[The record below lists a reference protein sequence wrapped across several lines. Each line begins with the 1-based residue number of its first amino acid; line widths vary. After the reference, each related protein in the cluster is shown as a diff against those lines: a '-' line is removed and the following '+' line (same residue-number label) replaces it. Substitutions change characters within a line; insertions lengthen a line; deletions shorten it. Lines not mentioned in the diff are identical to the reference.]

1 MRILIAGP
9 SGSGKTTFAARL
21 GRILNIPH
29 TEMDSLH
36 WGPNWTPRPSFEA
49 DVQALIERPAWITEW
64 QYPQARGRLLERADV
79 VISCAIA
86 ARWSCGAWFAG
97 RCAAR

>member
-21 GRILNIPH
+21 GRLLGIPH

-36 WGPNWTPRPSFEA
+36 WGSELDSAP
-49 DVQALIERPAWITEW
+49 
-64 QYPQARGRLLERADV
+64 
-79 VISCAIA
+79 
-86 ARWSCGAWFAG
+86 
-97 RCAAR
+97 

>member
-21 GRILNIPH
+21 GRILGIPH

-36 WGPNWTPRPSFEA
+36 WGPN
-49 DVQALIERPAWITEW
+49 
-64 QYPQARGRLLERADV
+64 
-79 VISCAIA
+79 
-86 ARWSCGAWFAG
+86 
-97 RCAAR
+97 

>member
-21 GRILNIPH
+21 GRLLDIPH

-49 DVQALIERPAWITEW
+49 DVQALIERPAD
-64 QYPQARGRLLERADV
+64 YGVAVSAGARPSAGACGCGDLLAL
-79 VISCAIA
+79 
-86 ARWSCGAWFAG
+86 
-97 RCAAR
+97 